1 MIPRPQAGRQP
12 DLTSMNNQSNVQTP
26 WRQQLAALIERPR
39 VQHAIMLLIL
49 INAVI
54 LGLETDAGIRQQ
66 WGGLLTRL
74 DQFILSLFVL
84 ELALRFAAH
93 GWRLLRDPWGLFD
106 TIVIAIALIP
116 ASGPLAVLRA
126 LRVLRVLRLI
136 SIVPS
141 MKIVV
146 QSLLS
151 SLPGM
156 GSIVALLGLIFYVA
170 AVIATQLFGQQ
181 FPDWFGSL
189 PASLYTLFQVM
200 TLESWSMGIVRPVME
215 EFPLAWLYFVPFI
228 LIATF
233 MMLNLFIAVI
243 VDAIQNQREQVAAQR
258 AEDLRQHPL
267 PADSP
272 HSHVTAHSS
281 LSGVNQELLLEE
293 VRLLRDELRELRS
306 QLKD

>member
-1 MIPRPQAGRQP
+1 
-12 DLTSMNNQSNVQTP
+12 MNSTLEATQP
-26 WRQQLAALIERPR
+26 WRLRLAELIERPR
-39 VQHAIMLLIL
+39 TQFLVMALIL

-54 LGLETDAGIRQQ
+54 LGLETSSAVMQE
-66 WGGLLTRL
+66 WGDLLIRL
-74 DQFILSLFVL
+74 DQIILGLFVL
-84 ELALRFAAH
+84 EIALRFVAH

-106 TIVIAIALIP
+106 TLVIAIALVP

-141 MKIVV
+141 MKMVV

-156 GSIVALLGLIFYVA
+156 GSIVALLGLVFYVA
-170 AVIATQLFGQQ
+170 AVIATQLFGAA
-181 FPDWFGSL
+181 FPEWFGSL
-189 PASLYTLFQVM
+189 GATLYTLFQVM

-215 EFPLAWLYFVPFI
+215 EYPYAWLYFVPFI

-243 VDAIQNQREQVAAQR
+243 VDAIQTNRERVAAGK
-258 AEDLRQHPL
+258 AEGQEET
-267 PADSP
+267 SK
-272 HSHVTAHSS
+272 STTS
-281 LSGVNQELLLEE
+281 LSGTNQELLLQE
-293 VRLLRDELRELRS
+293 VRQLRAEIRALQDRIDER
-306 QLKD
+306 

>member
-1 MIPRPQAGRQP
+1 MTHTTVLPH
-12 DLTSMNNQSNVQTP
+12 
-26 WRQQLAALIERPR
+26 WRQRLGTLIERPR
-39 VQHAIMLLIL
+39 VQFSIMTLIL
-49 INAVI
+49 VNAVI
-54 LGLETDAGIRQQ
+54 LGLETVPEIRQQ
-66 WGGLLTRL
+66 WGTLLSRA
-74 DQFILSLFVL
+74 DQIILTLFVV
-84 ELALRFAAH
+84 ELVLRFVAH

-106 TIVIAIALIP
+106 TLVITIALIP

-126 LRVLRVLRLI
+126 FRVLRVLRLI

-170 AVIATQLFGQQ
+170 AVIATQLFGEQ

-189 PASLYTLFQVM
+189 SASLYTLFQVM

-215 EFPLAWLYFVPFI
+215 EYPLAWLYFVPFI

-258 AEDLRQHPL
+258 AEEQLLHPE
-267 PADSP
+267 PDQSP
-272 HSHVTAHSS
+272 HSHVHAHSS

-293 VRLLRDELRELRS
+293 VRHLRDELRELRK
-306 QLKD
+306 QLKAD

>member
-1 MIPRPQAGRQP
+1 
-12 DLTSMNNQSNVQTP
+12 MNNTLEMQP
-26 WRQQLAALIERPR
+26 AWRQRLAAMIEQRR
-39 VQHAIMLLIL
+39 VQNSIMVLIL

-54 LGLETDAGIRQQ
+54 LGMETSASIMQQ
-66 WGGLLTRL
+66 WAWLLRPL
-74 DQFILSLFVL
+74 DTFILSLFVI
-84 ELALRFAAH
+84 EISLRFIAH

-106 TIVIAIALIP
+106 TLVILIALIP

-126 LRVLRVLRLI
+126 LRVLRVLRLV

-151 SLPGM
+151 SLPGL

-170 AVIATQLFGQQ
+170 AVIATQLFGSA
-181 FPDWFGSL
+181 FPEWFGTL
-189 PASLYTLFQVM
+189 GASLYTLFQIM

-215 EFPLAWLYFVPFI
+215 VYPFAWLYFVPFI

-243 VDAIQNQREQVAAQR
+243 VDAIQTQREMIAASKL
-258 AEDLRQHPL
+258 AKEGKVL
-267 PADSP
+267 DSDHREEP
-272 HSHVTAHSS
+272 HHSS
-281 LSGVNQELLLEE
+281 LSGTNQQLLLQE
-293 VRLLRDELRELRS
+293 VQDLRAEISDLRDLLRDR
-306 QLKD
+306 

>member
-1 MIPRPQAGRQP
+1 MT
-12 DLTSMNNQSNVQTP
+12 DTLNLTLP
-26 WRQQLAALIERPR
+26 WRQRLADWLDRPG
-39 VQHAIMLLIL
+39 VQYLVTTLIL

-54 LGLETDAGIRQQ
+54 LGLETSSTAMQH
-66 WGGLLTRL
+66 WGGWLKAL
-74 DQFILSLFVL
+74 DQLILACFVV
-84 ELALRFAAH
+84 EITLRFVAH

-106 TIVIAIALIP
+106 TTVVAIALVP

-141 MKIVV
+141 MKMVV

-170 AVIATQLFGQQ
+170 AVIATQLFGAH
-181 FPDWFGSL
+181 FPEWFGTL
-189 PASLYTLFQVM
+189 GASLYTLFQVM

-215 EFPLAWLYFVPFI
+215 EFPYAWLYFIPFI

-243 VDAIQNQREQVAAQR
+243 VDAIQNQRERVAEQEQEFAPPSENAQ
-258 AEDLRQHPL
+258 
-267 PADSP
+267 
-272 HSHVTAHSS
+272 
-281 LSGVNQELLLEE
+281 LLEE
-293 VRLLRDELRELRS
+293 VRQLRAELRS
-306 QLKD
+306 LQRRLPPPTSADE

>member
-1 MIPRPQAGRQP
+1 MT
-12 DLTSMNNQSNVQTP
+12 DTLNLTLP
-26 WRQQLAALIERPR
+26 WRQRLADWLDRPG
-39 VQHAIMLLIL
+39 VQYLVTTLIL

-54 LGLETDAGIRQQ
+54 LGLETSSTAMQH
-66 WGGLLTRL
+66 WGGWLKAL
-74 DQFILSLFVL
+74 DQLILACFVV
-84 ELALRFAAH
+84 EITLRFVAH

-106 TIVIAIALIP
+106 TTVVAIALVP

-141 MKIVV
+141 MKMVV

-170 AVIATQLFGQQ
+170 AVIATQLFGAH
-181 FPDWFGSL
+181 FPEWFGTL
-189 PASLYTLFQVM
+189 GASLYTLFQVM

-215 EFPLAWLYFVPFI
+215 EFPYAWLYFIPFI

-243 VDAIQNQREQVAAQR
+243 VDAIQNQRERIAEQEQEFAPPSESAQ
-258 AEDLRQHPL
+258 
-267 PADSP
+267 
-272 HSHVTAHSS
+272 
-281 LSGVNQELLLEE
+281 LLEE
-293 VRLLRDELRELRS
+293 VRQLRAELRS
-306 QLKD
+306 LQRRLPPPTSADE

>member
-1 MIPRPQAGRQP
+1 
-12 DLTSMNNQSNVQTP
+12 MNSTLEITQP
-26 WRQQLAALIERPR
+26 WRLRLAELIERPR
-39 VQHAIMLLIL
+39 TQFLIMGLIL

-54 LGLETDAGIRQQ
+54 LGLETSPTVMQH
-66 WGGLLTRL
+66 WGGLLIRL
-74 DQFILSLFVL
+74 DQLILGLFVV
-84 ELALRFAAH
+84 EIALRFIAH

-106 TIVIAIALIP
+106 TLVITIALVP

-141 MKIVV
+141 MKMVV

-156 GSIVALLGLIFYVA
+156 GSIVALLGLVFYVA
-170 AVIATQLFGQQ
+170 AVIATQLFGSA
-181 FPDWFGSL
+181 FPEWFGTL
-189 PASLYTLFQVM
+189 GTTLYTLFQVM

-215 EFPLAWLYFVPFI
+215 VYPYAWLYFVPFI

-243 VDAIQNQREQVAAQR
+243 VDAIQTNRERVAEGKAQGH
-258 AEDLRQHPL
+258 EEKKK
-267 PADSP
+267 S
-272 HSHVTAHSS
+272 TTS
-281 LSGVNQELLLEE
+281 LSGTNQELLLQE
-293 VRLLRDELRELRS
+293 VRQLRAEIRALQDRIDDR
-306 QLKD
+306 